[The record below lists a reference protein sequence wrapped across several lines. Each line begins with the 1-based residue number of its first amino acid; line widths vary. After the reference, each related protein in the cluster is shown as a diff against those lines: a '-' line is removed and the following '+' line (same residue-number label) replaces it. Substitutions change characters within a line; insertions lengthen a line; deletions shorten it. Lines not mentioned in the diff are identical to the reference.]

1 MLDSITDGLQYDDS
15 FNQPTMAEIVEAHQE
30 WCNTVDKLL
39 DGQTLKG
46 NDGKL
51 YKLSDMAHEESEELG
66 AFVDEGQDVVWM
78 HKNGLLTAGQSQ
90 EVISKAKW
98 LASVVVG

>member
-15 FNQPTMAEIVEAHQE
+15 FNQPSMAEMLIMHEE

-39 DGQTLKG
+39 DGQELKG

-51 YKLSDMAHEESEELG
+51 YKLSDIAHEESEELG
-66 AFVDEGQDVVWM
+66 ALVDDGNCVVDM
-78 HKNGLLTAGQSQ
+78 HKNGLLTADQSK
-90 EVISKAKW
+90 EVIRQAKW
-98 LASVVVG
+98 LASMVVG